1 MPDNRIVMYGTTWCP
16 DCARA
21 KQVLNRYKATFEQVD
36 IEKDEKAR
44 DYIVK
49 VNKGFQSVPTI
60 VFPDGSILVEPSNA
74 ELEKKLG
81 FAKSVQSSQY
91 FSVKEV

>member
-1 MPDNRIVMYGTTWCP
+1 MSESQIIMYGTTWCP

-21 KQVLNRYKATFEQVD
+21 KQVLTKSGTEFKWID

-49 VNKGFQSVPTI
+49 VNKGFRSVPTI

-74 ELEKKLG
+74 ELEKKIS
-81 FAKSVQSSQY
+81 AIKSG
-91 FSVKEV
+91 